1 MGNPTM
7 TKKRKPTK
15 LIDWVQKTEMDRR
28 LERVRE
34 YLLTQEQL
42 TPFARLEYDALIRR
56 MTEKK

>member
-1 MGNPTM
+1 M
-7 TKKRKPTK
+7 TKKRKPTP

-42 TPFARLEYDALIRR
+42 TPLARLEFDALMRR
-56 MTEKK
+56 VTEKK

>member
-1 MGNPTM
+1 M
-7 TKKRKPTK
+7 TKKRKPTP

-42 TPFARLEYDALIRR
+42 TPSVRLEYDALMRR